1 MHHVAHQGQQYGPYA
16 VEQINQY
23 LAQGVLDASS
33 HAWDQNANE
42 WVEIGQLPGVILPT
56 QQAQPGLVVPVVP
69 AQTVVQNQTG
79 AVPSSGEKKKT
90 EGDKKKKTVEGKP
103 KTLKIV
109 LMFGIAG
116 ILAYAFFRFG
126 AAALEENKKP
136 DTDITRLIF
145 RILFAVIAFCWVLV
159 CVTYPFR
166 KGKKGGK

>member
-1 MHHVAHQGQQYGPYA
+1 MHHVSHQGQQFGPYS

-23 LAQGVLDASS
+23 LAQGVLNASS

-56 QQAQPGLVVPVVP
+56 QQAQPAPVAPVAPVAP
-69 AQTVVQNQTG
+69 AQTIVQNQTG
-79 AVPSSGEKKKT
+79 AVPSSGE
-90 EGDKKKKTVEGKP
+90 KKKTVEGKP

-116 ILAYAFFRFG
+116 ILAYASFRFG
-126 AAALEENKKP
+126 VAALEENKKP
-136 DTDITRLIF
+136 DTDMTRLIF
-145 RILFAVIAFCWVLV
+145 RILFAVIAFCWVLA

-166 KGKKGGK
+166 KEKKGKKGD

>member
-56 QQAQPGLVVPVVP
+56 QQAQPAPVVPVAT

-79 AVPSSGEKKKT
+79 VVPSSGEKKKT
-90 EGDKKKKTVEGKP
+90 EGVKKKKTVEGKP

-116 ILAYAFFRFG
+116 ILAYASFRFG

-159 CVTYPFR
+159 CVTHPFR